1 MSRGENRLPE
11 KVLVCAS
18 ADAELSVSGA
28 SFDRACSQC
37 GARVMV
43 APSGRRALA
52 RDPELV
58 LLCIRCGFEAMGQC
72 PDRTVHLATLPPDD
86 IAQEIASAQPN
97 IWRKRN

>member
-1 MSRGENRLPE
+1 MPEKFPPE

-18 ADAELSVSGA
+18 ASDPLMVAGTV
-28 SFDRACSQC
+28 FDRACSQC

-58 LLCIRCGFEAMGQC
+58 LLCVRCGFEAMSQC
-72 PDRTVHLATLPPDD
+72 PDRTVHLATLPADD
-86 IAQEIASAQPN
+86 IAQEIASVQPN
-97 IWRKRN
+97 TWRKRN

>member
-1 MSRGENRLPE
+1 MPPE

-18 ADAELSVSGA
+18 ANAELSVSGA

-58 LLCIRCGFEAMGQC
+58 LLCIRCGFEAMSRC
-72 PDRTVHLATLPPDD
+72 PEGSIQIAAAPDA
-86 IAQEIASAQPN
+86 AQEIASAQPN